1 MQTAK
6 GNRWIAL
13 IILVVMGATML
24 FGPLSATAYAG
35 AKGRRNTTIAL
46 GAATAY
52 ALLKGKT
59 KLAIVGAVATAY
71 AYKRYR
77 NAKKRER
84 ALTISQAFQGRAVY
98 DSQGRRYAGNSRYV
112 PGRTYYVLR

>member
-6 GNRWIAL
+6 SARWIAL
-13 IILVVMGATML
+13 SILVVLSLTML
-24 FGPLSATAYAG
+24 GGPLAETAYAG

-52 ALLKGKT
+52 ALLKGKK
-59 KLAIVGAVATAY
+59 KLAIVGALGTAY

-77 NAKKRER
+77 DAKKRER
-84 ALTISQAFQGRAVY
+84 FVTIDEAFQGRAVY
-98 DSQGRRYAGNSRYV
+98 DSRGRRYASSSRFV
-112 PGRTYYVLR
+112 PGRSYYVLR